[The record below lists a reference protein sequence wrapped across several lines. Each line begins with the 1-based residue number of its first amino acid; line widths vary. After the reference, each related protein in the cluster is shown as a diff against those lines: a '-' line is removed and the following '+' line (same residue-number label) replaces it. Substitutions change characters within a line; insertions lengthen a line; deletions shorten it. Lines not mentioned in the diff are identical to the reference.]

1 MMEWMIII
9 SYLLT
14 NGLRITLGLYLV
26 AKLMDAELDK
36 KAIVFS
42 IFGSCIVTSLNVFS
56 MTAIGIV
63 AAEIAVLTVITWY
76 YLREQLRICLFLIFF
91 YEVGVGLWE
100 FLISA
105 GMSVLFRSTKFID
118 TRAIEYIISIWL
130 MRLLMM
136 AVTAFLVRQQ
146 SKGKNIAV
154 RLASIIAILGLFGV
168 IGLSQQT
175 ILVFSDD
182 HLITWI
188 ILSMVLAFAILIYRV
203 NRQHEME
210 VEIVKLKEV
219 QAEILERD
227 YQALRKT
234 YTDNA
239 KLYHDLHNHIEAI
252 YQCLIQGDITT
263 AVKYCEDLRIPVRE
277 ISQTVWT
284 GDKVID
290 YLISS
295 KMALAE
301 QMKVKTKV
309 NIEYPYNTN
318 IRSVDLTTILGNLL
332 DNALEAVET
341 AAGGL
346 RFLCL
351 TIRRINDMLII
362 KVENGCE
369 EAPVIQDG
377 QLQTTKKDTVF
388 HGWGIKSVLATAQRY
403 DGTVD
408 TEFQDG
414 VFQAVV
420 TLSYHPIKRK

>member
-1 MMEWMIII
+1 MEWMIVI

-14 NGLRITLGLYLV
+14 NGLRLILGLYLV

-36 KAIVFS
+36 KAISFS
-42 IFGSCIVTSLNVFS
+42 ILGSCLVTVLHAAGLP
-56 MTAIGIV
+56 AISIAAVEV
-63 AAEIAVLTVITWY
+63 AMLMAITWY

-91 YEVGVGLWE
+91 YEVAVGLWE

-105 GMSVLFRSTKFID
+105 GMSLLFHSEKFMD
-118 TRAIEYIISIWL
+118 ARATEYLISIWL

-136 AVTAFLVRQQ
+136 AVTALFIRQQ
-146 SKGKNIAV
+146 KKGENKAV
-154 RLASIIAILGLFGV
+154 RLASIIAILGLFCV
-168 IGLSQQT
+168 IGLSQANY
-175 ILVFSDD
+175 FGFGDD
-182 HLITWI
+182 QLITWL
-188 ILSMVLAFAILIYRV
+188 ILSVVLMFAILIYRV
-203 NRQHEME
+203 NRRYEME
-210 VEIVKLKEV
+210 AEIVKLKQA

-252 YQCLIQGDITT
+252 YQCLAQGDIPT
-263 AVKYCEDLRIPVRE
+263 AAKYCEDLRTPVRE

-284 GDKVID
+284 GDKATD

-332 DNALEAVET
+332 DNALEAVAT
-341 AAGGL
+341 AAGDL
-346 RFLCL
+346 RFLNL

-362 KVENGCE
+362 KAENGCE
-369 EAPVIQDG
+369 EAPVVQDG
-377 QLQTTKKDTVF
+377 QLQTTKKDTAF
-388 HGWGIKSVLATAQRY
+388 HGWGIKSVLAAAQRY
-403 DGTVD
+403 DGAVD
-408 TEFQDG
+408 TDFQNG